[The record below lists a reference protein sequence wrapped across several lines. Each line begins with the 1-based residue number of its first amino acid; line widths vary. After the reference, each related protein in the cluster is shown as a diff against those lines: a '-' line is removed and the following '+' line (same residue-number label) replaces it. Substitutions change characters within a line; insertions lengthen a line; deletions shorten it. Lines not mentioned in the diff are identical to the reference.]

1 MSDPLL
7 GMFAVVWTVVIYAIG
22 YVRGKEDTRG

>member
-7 GMFAVVWTVVIYAIG
+7 GLFAVVWTVVIYAIG
-22 YVRGKEDTRG
+22 YVRGKEDTQ